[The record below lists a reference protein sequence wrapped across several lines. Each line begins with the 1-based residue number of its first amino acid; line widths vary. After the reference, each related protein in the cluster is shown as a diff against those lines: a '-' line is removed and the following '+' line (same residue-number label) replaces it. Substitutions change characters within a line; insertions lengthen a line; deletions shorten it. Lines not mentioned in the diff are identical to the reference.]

1 LKGEKS
7 VANPILTKSFVAGG
21 AIGPNR
27 CVKFSASGTVVLS
40 AAAADLTIGATRP
53 QITGASGDRMDVV
66 LEGIADMVCGG
77 VVTRGTAVTSDAAGA
92 ILNAAAGNRSVGVA
106 LESGVAGDIVPVL
119 VSPGV
124 A

>member
-1 LKGEKS
+1 M
-7 VANPILTKSFVAGG
+7 ANPILTKSYLAGG
-21 AIGPNR
+21 AIVPNR

-40 AAAADLTIGATRP
+40 AAAADLSIGVTRP

-66 LEGIADMVCGG
+66 LGGIADTVCGD
-77 VVTRGTAVTSDAAGA
+77 VVTRGTVVTSDVNGA
-92 ILNAAAGNRSVGVA
+92 IVNAAAGNRAVGIA

-119 VSPGV
+119 VSPGI